1 MLKTRHAQKL
11 KSKGEVTMKKEF
23 TTIDYVVLTYMLQSG
38 ITLFV
43 LPRVLAQNFSY
54 NGWIAILFVSLFI
67 IIQIV
72 LIGYTC
78 KKMNRTSPFEIMNNS
93 IPKIFRYPIYF
104 VLVGIWAI
112 LGSGV
117 GANYFQIIQMVSFPN
132 TPHYVFKGII
142 AVVSF
147 FILIKGFDNFVKGA
161 MIFFLLS
168 IWTLFTTFF
177 VLEEFE
183 FFRLTPFI
191 FAGEKNIIDG
201 TMEVVKAF
209 LGFELFI
216 LFSTYIHKDI
226 NITKALIYG
235 HLFTTFIYTI
245 VSIVA
250 FGYFSL
256 LQLQETQY
264 PLISMLDYVKVPF
277 LERVDNLIFS
287 VFFMKVIITVT
298 AYYWAAKEALKQ
310 LIPKANEITLSFIVV
325 AGSFLLTYFL
335 QTAREINKMVDNFS
349 LMAFII
355 SIILPLLL
363 LLLMK
368 LKKSKAN
375 EVRDHG

>member
-1 MLKTRHAQKL
+1 
-11 KSKGEVTMKKEF
+11 MKKEF

-38 ITLFV
+38 ITLFI
-43 LPRVLAQNFSY
+43 LPRVLAGNFSY
-54 NGWIAILFVSLFI
+54 NGWIAILFVSLLI
-67 IIQIV
+67 IMQII

-78 KKMNRTSPFEIMNNS
+78 KKMDRHSPFEIINES
-93 IPKIFRYPIYF
+93 LPKFIRYPIYLI
-104 VLVGIWAI
+104 LVIVWAV

-117 GANYFQIIQMVSFPN
+117 GANYFQIIQMISFPN

-147 FILIKGFDNFVKGA
+147 FIIVKGFDNFVKGA

-177 VLEEFE
+177 VLEEFD
-183 FFRLTPFI
+183 FSRLTPYI
-191 FAGEKNIIDG
+191 FAGETNVIDG
-201 TMEVVKAF
+201 TMEVIKAF

-216 LFSTYIHKDI
+216 LFSSYIHKDI

-235 HLFTTFIYTI
+235 HLFTTFVYTF
-245 VSIVA
+245 VSFVA

-264 PLISMLDYVKVPF
+264 PVIDMLDYVKVPF

-310 LIPKANEITLSFIVV
+310 LIQKANEITLSLIIVV
-325 AGSFLLTYFL
+325 GSFLLTYIL
-335 QTAREINKMVDNFS
+335 QTAREINAMIDHFV
-349 LMAFII
+349 LMAFVI

-363 LLLMK
+363 LLIIK

-375 EVRDHG
+375 EVRNHG